1 MLSTDRHTDRQTGIR
16 SALLGVNNDILRVR
30 GQKNHSRTIK
40 KRIIA
45 DSVLEDIRKN
55 RNWSWF
61 RELQHVYSKHG
72 YSKFSLFKLVLLG

>member
-40 KRIIA
+40 KRIIGI
-45 DSVLEDIRKN
+45 S
-55 RNWSWF
+55 F
-61 RELQHVYSKHG
+61 
-72 YSKFSLFKLVLLG
+72 